1 MSFSV
6 KNGLFPIA
14 QIKSGKYKRDILYVD
29 DNDDEPDDLGN
40 EIKASM
46 QPLMNTD
53 SSDKRVVEYIAGPSG
68 VGKTTIAIE
77 LIKNYLKVFPKTP
90 FYLFSRTPWREDPA
104 YRELE
109 REPIQIILDES
120 NVDDDITSKFP
131 HGSLIFFDDV
141 TTIAEK
147 IIKNKIE
154 HLIRDIL
161 EVGRKLRLNIIITNH
176 LLVPIDQ
183 AFARTIMNELQML
196 TIFPKS
202 GAVQQITHVLKT
214 YFGFSAVQIKRILAL
229 PSRWVRI
236 SRTYPQYVLYDK
248 GAYIP

>member
-6 KNGLFPIA
+6 KDGLFPIA
-14 QIKSGKYKRDILYVD
+14 QIKSGKYNREILYIT
-29 DNDDEPDDLGN
+29 DNPKSKDLGPQVD
-40 EIKASM
+40 ESVK
-46 QPLMNTD
+46 PLMNTD
-53 SSDKRVVEYIAGPSG
+53 TSEKRVVEYIAGPSG

-77 LIKNYLKVFPKTP
+77 LIKNYLRLFPKTP
-90 FYLFSRTPWREDPA
+90 FYLFSRTPWQEDPA
-104 YRELE
+104 YKSLKRP
-109 REPIQIILDES
+109 PIQINLGEEDIDQ
-120 NVDDDITSKFP
+120 DITSQFP

-141 TTIAEK
+141 TTIADK
-147 IIKNKIE
+147 NIKKKIE
-154 HLIRDIL
+154 HLICDIL
-161 EVGRKLRLNIIITNH
+161 EVGRKARLNIIITNH
-176 LLVPIDQ
+176 LIVPIDQ
-183 AFARTIMNELQML
+183 AFARTILNELQML

-214 YFGFSAVQIKRILAL
+214 YFGFSPIQIKRILTL